1 MLSVQRWVFAA
12 ALGLELHLW
21 ARDGHRPRFWWRDDD
36 ARRPS
41 AALTRLLDLS
51 KRYGAPLTLA
61 TVPDE
66 DLAAIAALVGQ
77 HETLEIA
84 IHGFCHENRAKPG
97 GPSGEIIDTDRL
109 EDVSARLDLIK
120 RKLKLV
126 GLAATAFVP
135 PWNNL
140 HPTLEKA
147 LELHDLELSCH
158 GQMRQMGQR
167 PVRIDTHLD
176 LMRWKPT
183 ARFRGTLRLALRARR
198 LLATRRR
205 LGAWDEPLGILTHHL
220 DHDEAT
226 WQFLEFFLSRTV
238 ITRRRDCL
246 I

>member
-1 MLSVQRWVFAA
+1 M
-12 ALGLELHLW
+12 GLELRLW
-21 ARDGHRPRFWWRDDD
+21 ARTGHRPRFWWRDDD

-61 TVPDE
+61 AVPDA
-66 DLAAIAALVGQ
+66 DLAAIAALVGR

-84 IHGFCHENRAKPG
+84 IHGFCHENRAEPG
-97 GPSGEIIDTDRL
+97 EPSGEIIDTDTL
-109 EDVSARLDLIK
+109 EDVSARLILIK
-120 RKLKLV
+120 LDFKQV
-126 GLAATAFVP
+126 GLAPAAFVP

-147 LELHDLELSCH
+147 LALSDLELSCH

-226 WQFLEFFLSRTV
+226 WQFLEFLLTHTV

-246 I
+246 TSRYL